1 MAAFEPLMDGRR
13 RQPTASAGRILAYVG
28 TYSSPQGSNRGQ
40 GIHILEMNPSSG
52 ALVPRQIVK
61 SDVQPGM
68 AGVQSRP
75 HASLLGERGRDSSDR
90 FRIGQRL
97 RGRSCDRSADAAQ
110 QRQLGRCG
118 TGPSEHSSSGEARAG
133 RELRRRLGRGAA
145 DRAGRPARAPRL
157 MSSATRARSDRRS
170 RRALHPAALP
180 SADTIDRTRT

>member
-1 MAAFEPLMDGRR
+1 MRKSTRREFVQAVSAWAAFEPLIEAGRR

-28 TYSSPQGSNRGQ
+28 TYSSPQGTEPRTGHSRPG
-40 GIHILEMNPSSG
+40 GDSLEWR
-52 ALVPRQIVK
+52 PRAAPHREVRR
-61 SDVQPGM
+61 QPGM

-75 HASLLGERGRDSSDR
+75 HSFVFGERGRDSSDR
-90 FRIGQRL
+90 FRNSQRL

-145 DRAGRPARAPRL
+145 DRAGRPARARV
-157 MSSATRARSDRRS
+157 
-170 RRALHPAALP
+170 
-180 SADTIDRTRT
+180 